1 MARYLLR
8 RLALTIPILL
18 GVSLLVFLMLHSAGG
33 DPAQTILGARADP
46 ESIAALRKELG
57 LDRPLLV
64 QYVAF
69 LSGAVRGDFGRS
81 YRSNTPVIA
90 EIAARFPAT
99 IELAIAAMAIAVV
112 AGVIFGTL
120 AAVRRHSILD
130 YLSSTVV
137 LLGVSLP
144 TFWLGLILIIIFG
157 LWLRWLPISG
167 RVNPR
172 LGADPSLP
180 FLTLTSLV
188 QGNWA
193 VAKDALRHLILP
205 ALTLAAWP
213 AAIVA
218 RMTRASL
225 IESLGQDYVRTAR
238 GKGLPER
245 LIVVSH
251 AARNA
256 LLPVLTV
263 VGLEFGT
270 LLGGAVVTETIFSW
284 PGLGQLTV
292 TAIGARDYQVV
303 QGVVVLLGAVFVLLN
318 LLVDVLYAVLDPRIR
333 YG

>member
-1 MARYLLR
+1 MTRYLLR
-8 RLALTIPILL
+8 RLALTVPILL

-33 DPAQTILGARADP
+33 DPAQLILGARADP
-46 ESIAALRKELG
+46 ESIAALRQELG

-90 EIAARFPAT
+90 EISARFPAT
-99 IELAIAAMAIAVV
+99 IELAVSAMAIAVV
-112 AGVIFGTL
+112 VGVVIGTV
-120 AAVRRHSILD
+120 AAVRRQSFPD
-130 YLSSTVV
+130 YLGSTVV
-137 LLGVSLP
+137 LLGLSIP

-167 RVNPR
+167 RVDPR
-172 LGADPSLP
+172 LGADPSAP
-180 FLTLTSLV
+180 FLTLTSLLH
-188 QGNWA
+188 GNWM
-193 VAKDALRHLILP
+193 VARDALRHLILP
-205 ALTLAAWP
+205 ALTLAAWL

-238 GKGLPER
+238 GKGLSER
-245 LIVVSH
+245 LIVRGH

-292 TAIGARDYQVV
+292 TAIGARDYQMV
-303 QGVVVLLGAVFVLLN
+303 QGVVVLLAAVFVLLN

-333 YG
+333 YE